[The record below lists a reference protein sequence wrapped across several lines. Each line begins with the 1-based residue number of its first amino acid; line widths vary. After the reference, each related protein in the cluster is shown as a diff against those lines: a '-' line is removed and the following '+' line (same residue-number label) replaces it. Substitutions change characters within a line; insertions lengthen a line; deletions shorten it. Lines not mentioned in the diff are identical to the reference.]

1 MYTLR
6 MQKLRVGVLRGG
18 PSSEYEISL
27 KTGGNVLRNLS
38 EEKYAPQ
45 DIFISRDGVWHV
57 RGLETTPERAL
68 QHVDV
73 VFNALHGEYG
83 EDGTV
88 QKILTAFHIPY
99 TGSGAFASSL
109 AMKKPS
115 AKEVVSRA
123 GVQTPLH
130 IVVERSLNLE
140 EIVLEIFRSFPQPVI
155 VKPVNLGSSLGVVF
169 VGSFQE
175 LLDAVTEA
183 LRVASS
189 VLVEEYIRGKE
200 VTSGVI
206 DNFRGEKH
214 YTLLPIEVVLPKGKR
229 CFDYD
234 AKYNGACTLR
244 CPGNLSSG
252 EKLRIR
258 DTTRRVHE
266 ALGLSHYSRS
276 DFIVTP
282 RDIYFLEA
290 NTLPGLTESSLVPL
304 ALKEAGSSMPE
315 FLDHVINLAIARK

>member
-1 MYTLR
+1 MS
-6 MQKLRVGVLRGG
+6 KLRVGVLRGG

-27 KTGGNVLRNLS
+27 KTGGHVLQNLS
-38 EEKYAPQ
+38 EEKYAPR

-57 RGLETTPERAL
+57 RGLETAPERAL

-88 QKILTAFHIPY
+88 QKILKAFHIPY
-99 TGSGAFASSL
+99 TGSNGFASAL
-109 AMKKPS
+109 AMMKPH
-115 AKEVVSRA
+115 AKEVVSRT
-123 GVQTPLH
+123 GVKTPLH
-130 IVVERSLNLE
+130 VVIERSLNVE
-140 EIVLEIFRSFPQPVI
+140 DRIFEVFRTFPQPAV
-155 VKPVNLGSSLGVVF
+155 VKPTNKGSSLGVLF
-169 VGSFQE
+169 VGSYQE
-175 LLDAVTEA
+175 LFDAVMGVLENA
-183 LRVASS
+183 PS

-214 YTLLPIEVVLPKGKR
+214 YTFLPIEIVLPKGKQ

-244 CPGNLSSG
+244 CPGNLSSD

-258 DTTRRVHE
+258 DTTRKVHE

-276 DFIVTP
+276 DFIVTS

-304 ALKEAGSSMPE
+304 ALKEAGSSMQE
-315 FLDHVINLAIARK
+315 FIDHVINLAIARN